1 MVIIPG
7 VSYYF
12 SYYFAMAHRLLL
24 RADQKIRVIQGIQS
38 ITLVLNTILC
48 IIVMKLG
55 AGIHTVKIINALI
68 FLINPIT
75 FRLYVK
81 RHYKISGTLYDEK
94 RKFLRKTDGPVHYVE
109 IINTAAQH
117 LYV

>member
-1 MVIIPG
+1 
-7 VSYYF
+7 
-12 SYYFAMAHRLLL
+12 MAHRLLL

-55 AGIHTVKIINALI
+55 AGIHTVKIINAFI

-81 RHYKISGTLYDEK
+81 RHYKIRGTLYDEK